1 MCRRTKI
8 NGFFTIDSN
17 WDPSLAF
24 VMGGAVGL
32 NLFTFHYIINKKKI
46 PILGHELDISSNT
59 TINKQL
65 IVGAVIFGIG
75 MGTSGFC
82 PGPGL
87 VNFFNFTHNLFF
99 LVPYTIGSLLV
110 NWYYHHRQEKEK
122 QYLNT

>member
-8 NGFFTIDSN
+8 IGFFTINEN

-24 VMGGAVGL
+24 VMGGAVVL
-32 NLFTFHYIINKKKI
+32 NMFTFHYIIHKKKK
-46 PILGHELDISSNT
+46 PILGPKLDISNNR
-59 TINKQL
+59 TIDTRL

-87 VNFFNFTHNLFF
+87 VNFFNFMHNLFF
-99 LVPYTIGSLLV
+99 LLPYSLGSLGV
-110 NWYYHHRQEKEK
+110 FYYLEHKK
-122 QYLNT
+122 K